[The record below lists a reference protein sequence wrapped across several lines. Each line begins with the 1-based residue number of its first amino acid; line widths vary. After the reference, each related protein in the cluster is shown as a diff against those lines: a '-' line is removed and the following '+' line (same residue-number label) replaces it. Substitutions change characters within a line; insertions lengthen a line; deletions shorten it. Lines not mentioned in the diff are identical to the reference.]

1 MGSNGMSSGPE
12 PVSQDNASTRG
23 LNDLDRSSPDLNP
36 NTTAVRE
43 VPTGAESGYGT
54 LAEGGAGATNAQCDA
69 EPIHIPGG
77 IQPHGYLLCLS
88 TTFAIVQASENV
100 ATLVGSPLEQLL
112 GEPVDVVIGAAAAAR
127 VMHAAATAMLDEAPL
142 YLGVISNP
150 RFTPR
155 EAAHQHLSTATDGP
169 ELDITMHRHDGNLIV
184 ELEVARH
191 PTADVFA
198 SMYPLVRTFTRS
210 LQDVVTLTELVNLA
224 VREVRAMT
232 GFGRVLIYKFDN
244 EGRSHVLAEHIE
256 DGYTSFLDQLF
267 PASDIPRQARALY
280 VKQRVRLVANVNAK
294 SARLV
299 PPVNP
304 ETGRPTDLT
313 YAALRSFS
321 PIHLEYMRNMGT
333 HASMSVS
340 LVVRDKL
347 WGLIS
352 CHDHDA
358 RLVPFEVRVAIEHL
372 GQILSLQIEAKEER
386 AETAYLLGLRRTMSQ
401 LMAALAEQDDYVSV
415 LRSEPDDLLCFA
427 GSTGAAIVVDGK
439 ATLVGSTP
447 DEETVLALAQWL
459 ASSTTGV
466 YATDSLAQEWPRA
479 SHYTDTASGI
489 LAVPISQIFRNYVIW
504 FRPETTRTIT
514 WAGEPVKGV
523 SSQGGAVAPRKDFA
537 PWLETVRNRSLRWHP
552 VELEI
557 AGEFR
562 LGMLNIVLRRAEELA
577 ELANE
582 LRRANKELE
591 AFSYSVSHDLRAPLR
606 HIAGYGDLL
615 RESEGETLSE
625 RSKRFLNNMLESA
638 RFAGILVD
646 DLLTFSQMGRAAL
659 RPVSVDLNQLVRS
672 VAQEFATETA
682 NRKVEWIIPEMPTVT
697 GDPAFLQIALRN
709 LFSNAVKYTRTREAA
724 KIELLVN
731 STADEY
737 IVSVRDNGVGF
748 NMKYV
753 NKLFGVFQRLHRAEE
768 FDGTGIGLA
777 NVRRIIERHD
787 GRTWAEGRE
796 GEGAAFHFSLP
807 KVFRTESATATES
820 AGDGR
825 QRKPGPPSSRD

>member
-1 MGSNGMSSGPE
+1 MGGNGMSSGPE
-12 PVSQDNASTRG
+12 PVSPDPAAMRAQDDRDAWNPDVDGTTPAS
-23 LNDLDRSSPDLNP
+23 P
-36 NTTAVRE
+36 
-43 VPTGAESGYGT
+43 GAEPAHRAFT
-54 LAEGGAGATNAQCDA
+54 AGAANAQCDA

-88 TTFAIVQASENV
+88 STLTIIQASENV
-100 ATLVGSPLEQLL
+100 GTLVGCPVEQLL

-127 VMHAAATAMLDEAPL
+127 VAHAAATAMLDETPL
-142 YLGVISNP
+142 YVGVMENP
-150 RFTPR
+150 FFSPR
-155 EAAHQHLSTATDGP
+155 EGVQDHLAAAVDGP

-191 PTADVFA
+191 SNADVFA

-210 LQDVVTLTELVNLA
+210 LQDVETLTELGDLA

-232 GFGRVLIYKFDN
+232 GFGRVLLYKFDD
-244 EGRSHVLAEHIE
+244 EGRSQVLSEHIE
-256 DGYTSFLDQLF
+256 DGYASFLNQLF

-280 VKQRVRLVANVNAK
+280 VKQRVRLVANAQAK
-294 SARLV
+294 AARLV
-299 PPVNP
+299 PAMNP
-304 ETGRPTDLT
+304 ATGRPTDLS

-333 HASMSVS
+333 YASMSVS
-340 LVVRDKL
+340 LVVRGQL

-372 GQILSLQIEAKEER
+372 GQIVSLQIEAKEER
-386 AETAYLLGLRRTMSQ
+386 AETAYLLRLRRTMSR
-401 LMAALAEQDDYVSV
+401 LMGSLAEQDDYLSA
-415 LRSEPDDLLCFA
+415 LKSAPDDLLCFA

-439 ATLVGSTP
+439 ATLIGSTP
-447 DEETVLALAQWL
+447 DQDTVLALSQWL
-459 ASSTTGV
+459 SSSTSGV
-466 YATDSLAQEWPRA
+466 YATDALSQAWPRA
-479 SHYTDTASGI
+479 SRHTDTASGI

-514 WAGEPVKGV
+514 WAGEPVKRV
-523 SSQGGAVAPRKDFA
+523 SSQNGSVAPRKDFA
-537 PWLETVRNRSLRWHP
+537 PWLETVRNRSIRWHA

-562 LGMLNIVLRRAEELA
+562 LGMLNIVLRHAEGLA

-582 LRRANKELE
+582 LRRTNKELE

-615 RESEGETLSE
+615 RESDGDKLSE
-625 RSKRFLNNMLESA
+625 RSKRFLHNMLESA
-638 RFAGILVD
+638 RFAGVLVD

-672 VAQEFATETA
+672 VAQEFGAETA
-682 NRKVEWIIPEMPTVT
+682 NRKVEWIIPELPTVT

-709 LFSNAVKYTRTREAA
+709 LFSNAVKYTRTRESAR
-724 KIELLVN
+724 IELSAQ

-807 KVFRTESATATES
+807 KVFRAEATETEPG
-820 AGDGR
+820 AG
-825 QRKPGPPSSRD
+825 KLLNPTPPAPQN